1 MKLPTR
7 AISGLVLILLT
18 ACSLQ
23 SPQSNT
29 SDPLILTLEIAQE
42 EVHSVDDLKVE
53 IALSNQG
60 EAAVLVHRRLYWF
73 PFPTTPQTVEM
84 LILVYDSSGN
94 LPYSSE
100 TFFPKGYFP
109 PSTDTLFILEP
120 GKQVAKGI
128 RLSNAFSF
136 STPKKGE
143 QYRVIAVY
151 QNQSQFT
158 KTING
163 VEVPAWV
170 GSIRSNE
177 VAFTILP

>member
-1 MKLPTR
+1 MKLHTCI
-7 AISGLVLILLT
+7 ISGLMLILLT

-60 EAAVLVHRRLYWF
+60 EAAVLVHKRLYWF
-73 PFPTTPQTVEM
+73 PYSAPSKGVEM
-84 LILVYDSSGN
+84 LILLFDSSGN
-94 LPYSSE
+94 PIVNES
-100 TFFPKGYFP
+100 FNPHGYLP
-109 PSTDTLFILEP
+109 PSIDTLDALGP
-120 GKQVAKGI
+120 GKQVI
-128 RLSNAFSF
+128 REIYIPREYYASLIK
-136 STPKKGE
+136 PVEKYKL
-143 QYRVIAVY
+143 IAIY
-151 QNQSQFT
+151 QNEYELT
-158 KTING
+158 NTING

-177 VAFTILP
+177 VTFTILP